1 MAPNLYSHLM
11 DHTEEQLTELAFEVE
26 ELIYNEEIEDAKEIA
41 NKLIAAGKEYGYQAM
56 AMACWA
62 EEDSEMAISWVE
74 KGRQE
79 HPNSWALPMQLANIY
94 SESGKAKEAIK
105 AYEEAAKME
114 GADTSLIE
122 LNKAAAFANAQDFDQ
137 ALNILQNLK
146 GTEKAIEAF
155 SIKMTLLSEL
165 GRFDLMMEIA
175 DEELAEL
182 PLPKDE
188 NQAAVMSEIC
198 TNIAKA
204 IWFSDENEEAIK
216 HYVDQAKEY
225 DRTNANICWL
235 QREMD
240 PEFSDDSVIFSL
252 IVEGKMMKAVEGIH
266 PDTREK
272 IEVKRFQN
280 SYMAI
285 ADSEEEAL
293 TYIFAYESD
302 LVEKGTLKV
311 MDSEQMENEDDEP
324 KGLYALGE
332 MDWVLEDK

>member
-1 MAPNLYSHLM
+1 MA
-11 DHTEEQLTELAFEVE
+11 HTEEQLTELAFEVE
-26 ELIYNEEIEDAKEIA
+26 DLIYKEEIDQAKGIA
-41 NKLIAAGKEYGYQAM
+41 NTLVEAGKEYGYQAM
-56 AMACWA
+56 AMAFWA

-74 KGRQE
+74 KGLEQ
-79 HPNSWALPMQLANIY
+79 HPDSWALPMQLGNIY
-94 SESGKAKEAIK
+94 SESGKSKEAIR
-105 AYEEAAKME
+105 AYNRAAKAE
-114 GADTSLIE
+114 GADVSLIE

-137 ALNILQNLK
+137 ALNILQKLTD
-146 GTEKAIEAF
+146 TEKAIEAF

-165 GRFDLMMEIA
+165 GRFDMIIEISE
-175 DEELAEL
+175 EELGDL

-204 IWFSDENEEAIK
+204 IWFSDENEEAIL
-216 HYVDQAKEY
+216 HYVKQAKEY

-240 PEFSDDSVIFSL
+240 PEFSDDSVIYSL
-252 IVEGKMMKAVEGIH
+252 IVEGKMLKAVEGIH

-285 ADSEEEAL
+285 ADTEEEAL
-293 TYIFAYESD
+293 GYIYTYESD
-302 LVEKGTLKV
+302 LVEKGTLKI

-332 MDWVLEDK
+332 MDWILEDK

>member
-1 MAPNLYSHLM
+1 M

-26 ELIYNEEIEDAKEIA
+26 ELIYNEEIDKAKEIA
-41 NKLIAAGKEYGYQAM
+41 NTLVAAGKEYGYQAM

-74 KGRQE
+74 KGLAE
-79 HPNSWALPMQLANIY
+79 HPNSWALPMQLGNIY
-94 SESGKAKEAIK
+94 SEAGKSKEAIR
-105 AYEEAAKME
+105 AYEKAGKAE
-114 GADTSLIE
+114 GADVPLIE

-146 GTEKAIEAF
+146 DTEKAIEAF
-155 SIKMTLLSEL
+155 SIKMTLLTEL
-165 GRFDLMMEIA
+165 GRFELVNEIA
-175 DEELAEL
+175 EEELGEL

-188 NQAAVMSEIC
+188 NQAAIMSEIC

-240 PEFSDDSVIFSL
+240 PEFSDDSVVFSL
-252 IVEGKMMKAVEGIH
+252 IVEGKTQKAAEGIH
-266 PDTREK
+266 PDTKEK
-272 IEVKRFQN
+272 IQIKRFQN

-293 TYIFAYESD
+293 EYIFAYEAD
-302 LVEKGTLKV
+302 FVEKGTLKV

-324 KGLYALGE
+324 KGLYALGQ
-332 MDWVLEDK
+332 MDWVLEE